1 MYMGTDTDS
10 QETEVPAVNS
20 SENIVIDP
28 GVLHEETK
36 AQSALTDIYG
46 VPLFTKAYEQNILRI
61 RNEKALEEEADW
73 TNIFRKS
80 LEGNVYED
88 TITSALFKGTQGRI
102 IRGDP
107 VIREQSLSWAYALV
121 VFAVV
126 LTAVLAGTWYRKQE
140 RRRKR
145 NADIRHVYGS

>member
-1 MYMGTDTDS
+1 MYMGTNTDS
-10 QETEVPAVNS
+10 QETEVPAAAS
-20 SENIVIDP
+20 SEDIVIDP

-73 TNIFRKS
+73 TNIFRNS

-88 TITSALFKGTQGRI
+88 TITASLFKGTQSQI

-107 VIREQSLSWAYALV
+107 VIRGKSLWWAYALV
-121 VFAVV
+121 LFAVA
-126 LTAVLAGTWYRKQE
+126 LTAVLAHMWYRKQE
-140 RRRKR
+140 KRRQRD
-145 NADIRHVYGS
+145 ADISHIYGS